1 MYENEKAVEMK
12 SKREKLV
19 KAVERADKAW
29 TATETA
35 EMWTVAWKARTAL
48 WEYDER
54 VKGGGK

>member
-1 MYENEKAVEMK
+1 MDSE
-12 SKREKLV
+12 REKLV

-35 EMWTVAWKARTAL
+35 ETWTAAWKARRAL
-48 WEYDER
+48 HKYDKR